1 MTSAVTT
8 IGLLAE
14 VFTIVGLASATFCFA
29 ILFTMIGARGPWL
42 TTPAAISE
50 GQLNWM
56 SPDGQVHSRE
66 LTDSELAMDHD
77 HDRLEVFHRKR
88 RSAHAHFT
96 ASAPDEKLVRT
107 LGLVFAGIGVLAVV
121 ASIVVLFFE

>member
-14 VFTIVGLASATFCFA
+14 VFTIVGLASAAFCFA
-29 ILFTMIGARGPWL
+29 ILIIMIGARGPWQKA
-42 TTPAAISE
+42 PAAISE
-50 GQLNWM
+50 GQLNWL

-66 LTDSELAMDHD
+66 LSDAELAIDHD
-77 HDRLEVFHRKR
+77 HDKLEVFHRKR

-96 ASAPDEKLVRT
+96 ASAPDEKLVRI